1 MKNKEEPEYSR
12 ALVPKHNTLYKI
24 IIAVLIVVILILLGI
39 YFGIIKPNF
48 ISNSNTSGDDLS
60 TSIPIVELGKLNFEG
75 ITADR
80 EIGKAL
86 MKIDYIDNCS
96 FTISYPQIGI
106 EEIDDKIINYARELK
121 NLFLEKY
128 QSGSD
133 SKDTYTQHIDYNS
146 YLIDNDKMKLVFID
160 SIVMNDVEELSKNE
174 YTYFFD
180 LITGDELSKDNLS
193 IVSSATNKGLKEF
206 VPLVSEDNEEF
217 ELLYSGDIVKYATTT
232 LVVRKEKSTYA
243 ELLGTLKVG
252 EAIEVRAVEDDW
264 EQVVYNNEDGY
275 VKNGYLTRKKN
286 LQKDVELEIV
296 DRGIDP
302 TKPMVAITFDDGPNP
317 KSTPRILDTLEQYGA
332 VATFFDLGQL
342 VNSYPDV
349 VQREEAIGCEVGN
362 HSYSHKNFNVLTDEQ
377 MQEEIKNSEEA
388 FIKVLG
394 HKTTLFRLPYGN
406 VNLKVKENVEY
417 PLIKWNVDSLDWKS
431 RDKNKILNKIRET
444 KNYDGKIILLH
455 SIYGT
460 TADAVEVLVPELLNK
475 GYQLVT
481 VSELA
486 YYKGNQII
494 KTAQEYTHF

>member
-1 MKNKEEPEYSR
+1 MKKVDEPDYSR

-24 IIAVLIVVILILLGI
+24 IIAVLVLVIFILLLV

-48 ISNSNTSGDDLS
+48 DLILNTSGDSSVSENVTANL
-60 TSIPIVELGKLNFEG
+60 EGLNFEG
-75 ITADR
+75 VTPNR
-80 EIGKAL
+80 EIGKTL
-86 MKIDYIDNCS
+86 MKIDYEDNCS
-96 FTISYPQIGI
+96 YTISYPQIGI
-106 EEIDDKIINYARELK
+106 EEIDDKIVTHANDLK
-121 NLFLEKY
+121 KFFLENYKIDKN
-128 QSGSD
+128 SEI
-133 SKDTYTQHIDYNS
+133 TFTEHIDYNS
-146 YLIDNDKMKLVFID
+146 YLVDDDKMKLVFID
-160 SIVMNDVEELSKNE
+160 SIVKNDVEEISKNE

-180 LITGDELSKDNLS
+180 LITGNELSADNLAITVNEGS
-193 IVSSATNKGLKEF
+193 KEF
-206 VPLVSEDNEEF
+206 VPLYTEDIQEF
-217 ELLYSGDIVKYATTT
+217 DLAYSGDIVKYATTT

-243 ELLGTLKVG
+243 QLLGTLTPG
-252 EAIEVRAVEDDW
+252 EAIEVMAIEDDW
-264 EQVVYNNEDGY
+264 EHVVYNGEEGY

-317 KSTPRILDTLEQYGA
+317 KSTPRILDTLEQYGV